1 MEMFPGLNLN
11 CSGEQGQAV
20 RPTPEILHDRN
31 IALEPGVV
39 LFVLSGIVMRYC
51 HDSGS
56 VR

>member
-1 MEMFPGLNLN
+1 MEMFPGLNSN

-39 LFVLSGIVMRYC
+39 LFVSSGIVMRYC
-51 HDSGS
+51 HD
-56 VR
+56 